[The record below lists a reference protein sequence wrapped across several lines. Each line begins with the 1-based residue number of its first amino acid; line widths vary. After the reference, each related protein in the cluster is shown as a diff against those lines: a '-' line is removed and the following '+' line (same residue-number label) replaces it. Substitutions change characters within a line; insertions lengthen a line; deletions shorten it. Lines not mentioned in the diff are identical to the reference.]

1 MEGKIYRAI
10 ADVMRDI
17 GAVGKDAVNGNDGY
31 KYRSIDAVMNA
42 LNPAMVKNGVI
53 AVPKVIE
60 SRREERAKKDGSG
73 LIFSVVKVSYTFYA
87 EDGSSVETIVIGEA
101 MDDGDKSM
109 NKAMS
114 AAYKYACFQTFCIP
128 TGELLDSEKDSQKA
142 VAKVSSIADHL
153 PETKTERMH
162 NTAESAF
169 ERILQSGLFKD
180 DEIFLIGSKQVKNRR
195 FAEVKK
201 TKAFLVFL
209 NFCATAD
216 MKFEDPRM
224 QEQFLRCKALA
235 AQVME
240 PGAKAA

>member
-1 MEGKIYRAI
+1 MEGKIYKAI
-10 ADVMRDI
+10 ANVMQDI
-17 GAVGKDAVNGNDGY
+17 GAVGKDAVNGDDGY

-101 MDDGDKSM
+101 MDDSDKSM

-128 TGELLDSEKDSQKA
+128 TGEMIDSEKDNPKA
-142 VAKVSSIADHL
+142 LAKVANIEDHKSVKKPQSITD
-153 PETKTERMH
+153 
-162 NTAESAF
+162 SAF
-169 ERILQSGLFKD
+169 ERISKSGLFKD
-180 DEIFLIGSKQVKNRR
+180 DEVFLIGSKAIKNRK
-195 FAEVKK
+195 FKEVKE

-209 NFCATAD
+209 NYCATAEMRFD
-216 MKFEDPRM
+216 DPKM
-224 QEQFLRCKALA
+224 QEQFLRCKTLA
-235 AQVME
+235 AKVME
-240 PGAKAA
+240 PGTKAA

>member
-1 MEGKIYRAI
+1 MEGKIYKAI
-10 ADVMRDI
+10 ANVMQDI
-17 GAVGKDAVNGNDGY
+17 GAVGKDAVNGDDGY

-128 TGELLDSEKDSQKA
+128 TGEMIDFEKDSPKTL
-142 VAKVSSIADHL
+142 AKVANIEDLKSVKKPQSITD
-153 PETKTERMH
+153 
-162 NTAESAF
+162 SAF
-169 ERILQSGLFKD
+169 ERISKSGLFKD
-180 DEIFLIGSKQVKNRR
+180 DEVFLIGSKAIKNRK
-195 FAEVKK
+195 FKEVKE

-209 NFCATAD
+209 NYCATAEMRFD
-216 MKFEDPRM
+216 DPKM
-224 QEQFLRCKALA
+224 QEQFLRCKTLA
-235 AQVME
+235 AKVME
-240 PGAKAA
+240 PGTKAA

>member
-1 MEGKIYRAI
+1 MEGKIYKAI
-10 ADVMRDI
+10 ANVMQDI
-17 GAVGKDAVNGNDGY
+17 GAVGKDAVNGDDGY

-128 TGELLDSEKDSQKA
+128 TGEMIDFEKDSPKTL
-142 VAKVSSIADHL
+142 AKVANIEDHKSVKKPQSITD
-153 PETKTERMH
+153 
-162 NTAESAF
+162 SAF
-169 ERILQSGLFKD
+169 ERISKSGLFKD
-180 DEIFLIGSKQVKNRR
+180 DEVFLIGSKAIKNRK
-195 FAEVKK
+195 FKEVKE

-209 NFCATAD
+209 NYCATAEMRFD
-216 MKFEDPRM
+216 DPKM
-224 QEQFLRCKALA
+224 QEQFLRCKTLA
-235 AQVME
+235 AKVME
-240 PGAKAA
+240 PGTKAA

>member
-1 MEGKIYRAI
+1 MEGKIYKAI
-10 ADVMRDI
+10 ANVMQDI
-17 GAVGKDAVNGNDGY
+17 GAVGKDAVNGDDGY

-128 TGELLDSEKDSQKA
+128 TGEMIDSEKDSPKA
-142 VAKVSSIADHL
+142 LTKVASIEDHKIVKK
-153 PETKTERMH
+153 PQSITD
-162 NTAESAF
+162 SAF
-169 ERILQSGLFKD
+169 ERISKSGLFKD
-180 DEIFLIGSKQVKNRR
+180 DEVFLIGSKAIKNRK
-195 FAEVKK
+195 FKEVKE

-209 NFCATAD
+209 NYCATAEMRFD
-216 MKFEDPRM
+216 DPKM
-224 QEQFLRCKALA
+224 QEQFLRCKTLA
-235 AQVME
+235 AKVME
-240 PGAKAA
+240 PGTKAA

>member
-1 MEGKIYRAI
+1 MEGKIYKAI
-10 ADVMRDI
+10 ANVMQDI
-17 GAVGKDAVNGNDGY
+17 GAVGKDAVNGDDGY

-128 TGELLDSEKDSQKA
+128 TGEMIDSEKDS
-142 VAKVSSIADHL
+142 
-153 PETKTERMH
+153 P
-162 NTAESAF
+162 
-169 ERILQSGLFKD
+169 
-180 DEIFLIGSKQVKNRR
+180 
-195 FAEVKK
+195 
-201 TKAFLVFL
+201 
-209 NFCATAD
+209 
-216 MKFEDPRM
+216 
-224 QEQFLRCKALA
+224 KALA
-235 AQVME
+235 KVANIEDHKSVKKPQSIQRAGCLRMMRYS
-240 PGAKAA
+240 

>member
-1 MEGKIYRAI
+1 MEGKIYKAI
-10 ADVMRDI
+10 ANVMQDI
-17 GAVGKDAVNGNDGY
+17 GAVGKDAVNGDDGY

-128 TGELLDSEKDSQKA
+128 TGEMIDSEKDSPKA
-142 VAKVSSIADHL
+142 LAKVANIEDHKSVKKPQSITD
-153 PETKTERMH
+153 
-162 NTAESAF
+162 SAF
-169 ERILQSGLFKD
+169 ERISKSGLFKD
-180 DEIFLIGSKQVKNRR
+180 DEVFLIGSKAIQNRK
-195 FAEVKK
+195 FKEVKE

-209 NFCATAD
+209 NYCATAEMRFD
-216 MKFEDPRM
+216 DPKM
-224 QEQFLRCKALA
+224 QEQFLRCKTLA
-235 AQVME
+235 AKVME
-240 PGAKAA
+240 PGTKAA

>member
-1 MEGKIYRAI
+1 MEGKIYKAI
-10 ADVMRDI
+10 ANVMQDI
-17 GAVGKDAVNGNDGY
+17 GAVGKDAVNGDDGY
-31 KYRSIDAVMNA
+31 KYRSIDAVINA

-128 TGELLDSEKDSQKA
+128 TGEMIDSEKDSPKA
-142 VAKVSSIADHL
+142 LAKVANIEDHKSVKKPQSITD
-153 PETKTERMH
+153 
-162 NTAESAF
+162 SAF
-169 ERILQSGLFKD
+169 ERISKSGLFKD
-180 DEIFLIGSKQVKNRR
+180 DEVFLIGSKAIKNRK
-195 FAEVKK
+195 FKEVKE

-209 NFCATAD
+209 NYCATAEMRFD
-216 MKFEDPRM
+216 DPKM
-224 QEQFLRCKALA
+224 QEQFLRCKTLA
-235 AQVME
+235 AKVME
-240 PGAKAA
+240 PGTKAA

>member
-1 MEGKIYRAI
+1 MEGKIYKAI
-10 ADVMRDI
+10 ANVMQDI
-17 GAVGKDAVNGNDGY
+17 GAVGKDAVNGDDGY

-128 TGELLDSEKDSQKA
+128 TGEMIDSEKDSHKA
-142 VAKVSSIADHL
+142 LAKVANIEDHKSVKKPQSITD
-153 PETKTERMH
+153 
-162 NTAESAF
+162 SAF
-169 ERILQSGLFKD
+169 ERISKSGLFKD
-180 DEIFLIGSKQVKNRR
+180 DEVFLIGSKAIKNRK
-195 FAEVKK
+195 FKEVKE

-209 NFCATAD
+209 NYCATAEMRFD
-216 MKFEDPRM
+216 DPKM
-224 QEQFLRCKALA
+224 QEQFLRCKTLA
-235 AQVME
+235 AKVME
-240 PGAKAA
+240 PGTKAA

>member
-1 MEGKIYRAI
+1 MEGKIYKAI
-10 ADVMRDI
+10 ANVMQYI
-17 GAVGKDAVNGNDGY
+17 GAVGKDAVNGDDGY

-128 TGELLDSEKDSQKA
+128 TGEMIDSEKDSPKA
-142 VAKVSSIADHL
+142 LAKVANIEDHKSVKKPQSITD
-153 PETKTERMH
+153 
-162 NTAESAF
+162 SAF
-169 ERILQSGLFKD
+169 ERISKSGLFKD
-180 DEIFLIGSKQVKNRR
+180 DEVFLIGSKAIKNRK
-195 FAEVKK
+195 FKEVKE

-209 NFCATAD
+209 NYCATAEMRFD
-216 MKFEDPRM
+216 DPKM
-224 QEQFLRCKALA
+224 QEQFLRCKTLA
-235 AQVME
+235 AKVME
-240 PGAKAA
+240 PGTKAA

>member
-1 MEGKIYRAI
+1 MEGKIYKAI
-10 ADVMRDI
+10 ANVMQDI
-17 GAVGKDAVNGNDGY
+17 GAVGKDAVNGDDGY

-128 TGELLDSEKDSQKA
+128 TGEMIDSEKDSPKA
-142 VAKVSSIADHL
+142 LAKVANIEDHKSVKKPQSITD
-153 PETKTERMH
+153 
-162 NTAESAF
+162 SAF
-169 ERILQSGLFKD
+169 ERISKSGLFKD
-180 DEIFLIGSKQVKNRR
+180 DEVFLIGSKAIKNRK
-195 FAEVKK
+195 FKEVKE

-209 NFCATAD
+209 NYCATAEMRFD
-216 MKFEDPRM
+216 DPKM
-224 QEQFLRCKALA
+224 QEQFLRCKTLA
-235 AQVME
+235 AKVME
-240 PGAKAA
+240 PGTKAA